1 MKKILILSL
10 ISILNWSC
18 VQTPPTPTSMELQAF
33 QRKEFTTSKE
43 VAFGSVVSVFQDLGY
58 IIKSADKDTGLI
70 SAASPSKTSYDFFF
84 GNTKMSNTGVNAFVE
99 SIGEVTAIRLNFVEV
114 NEASSGYG
122 QKAKTD
128 VPIYDQVVYQN
139 AFEKI
144 SEAIFIREKAQGI
157 K

>member
-1 MKKILILSL
+1 M
-10 ISILNWSC
+10 LNWSC
-18 VQTPPTPTSMELQAF
+18 VQSPPAPTSMELQAF
-33 QRKEFTTSKE
+33 QRKQFPTSKE

-70 SAASPSKTSYDFFF
+70 SASSPSKTSYNFLF
-84 GNTKMSNTGVNAFVE
+84 GNTKMSNTGVNAFIE
-99 SIGEVTAIRLNFVEV
+99 TIGEVTAVRLNFVEV
-114 NEASSGYG
+114 NEGSSGYG

-128 VPIYDQVVYQN
+128 TPIYDKVVYQN

-144 SEAIFIREKAQGI
+144 SEAIFIREKAQGV